1 RSLSEG
7 DLTSTIDT
15 KFADDYE
22 QLRQDFNATVETL
35 NALMGEIVENA
46 TEITTR
52 AEEISGASDDLSR
65 RTENQAATLE
75 QTAAA
80 MDEMTASVRAAAEGA
95 AKVEDVVRE
104 ARGNAEQSGLV
115 VREAIGAMSEIKKSS
130 DGINQIIGVIDDI
143 AFQTN
148 LLALNA
154 GVEAARAGEAGRGF
168 AVVASE
174 VRALAQRSSEAA
186 KEIKTLISASSDQ
199 VETGVSLVN
208 RGGAALTDIVE
219 RVGNIA
225 ALIADIATGAQEQS
239 VGLAEINVGVN
250 ELDKVTQQN
259 AAMVEEAN
267 AAAVTMKQEAG
278 NLQTLVARFRLK
290 GPAAA
295 VSPRPRTETAIP
307 AAAPPPTAEFE
318 PPKRAVNDAGWQDF

>member
-1 RSLSEG
+1 
-7 DLTSTIDT
+7 
-15 KFADDYE
+15 
-22 QLRQDFNATVETL
+22 
-35 NALMGEIVENA
+35 
-46 TEITTR
+46 
-52 AEEISGASDDLSR
+52 
-65 RTENQAATLE
+65 
-75 QTAAA
+75 
-80 MDEMTASVRAAAEGA
+80 
-95 AKVEDVVRE
+95 
-104 ARGNAEQSGLV
+104 
-115 VREAIGAMSEIKKSS
+115 
-130 DGINQIIGVIDDI
+130 
-143 AFQTN
+143 
-148 LLALNA
+148 
-154 GVEAARAGEAGRGF
+154 
-168 AVVASE
+168 
-174 VRALAQRSSEAA
+174 SEAA

-239 VGLAEINVGVN
+239 VGLGEINVGVN

-307 AAAPPPTAEFE
+307 AAAPPPAAEFE
-318 PPKRAVNDAGWQDF
+318 PPKRAINDAGWQDF

>member
-1 RSLSEG
+1 
-7 DLTSTIDT
+7 
-15 KFADDYE
+15 
-22 QLRQDFNATVETL
+22 
-35 NALMGEIVENA
+35 
-46 TEITTR
+46 
-52 AEEISGASDDLSR
+52 
-65 RTENQAATLE
+65 
-75 QTAAA
+75 
-80 MDEMTASVRAAAEGA
+80 
-95 AKVEDVVRE
+95 
-104 ARGNAEQSGLV
+104 
-115 VREAIGAMSEIKKSS
+115 
-130 DGINQIIGVIDDI
+130 
-143 AFQTN
+143 
-148 LLALNA
+148 
-154 GVEAARAGEAGRGF
+154 
-168 AVVASE
+168 
-174 VRALAQRSSEAA
+174 
-186 KEIKTLISASSDQ
+186 EIKTLISASSDQ

-290 GPAAA
+290 GPTAA
-295 VSPRPRTETAIP
+295 VSPRSRTETAIP
-307 AAAPPPTAEFE
+307 AAALPPPAAEFE